1 MGKKKQE
8 QEKEEVPHGRKV
20 RKLRKIRKQKLYI
33 EEDGEYYDFDDYQDM
48 FMTEE
53 DLEKLPHDKFTCFN
67 IPSTKEEH
75 QEYIKTLTNDSDILL
90 VVVDSRDP
98 IKTQPNLN
106 CEKETVLILNKADL
120 VSTEELTKK
129 VGELS
134 KNKKVVVCSTYLREK
149 VEEMYDKL
157 VQIVNEYKEKHKD
170 IKQIKC
176 GIVGY
181 PEVGK
186 GSIIQSLKLLENA
199 DCYERYIY
207 FDEDKR
213 IAINSIP
220 GTVQE

>member
-1 MGKKKQE
+1 M
-8 QEKEEVPHGRKV
+8 
-20 RKLRKIRKQKLYI
+20 
-33 EEDGEYYDFDDYQDM
+33 
-48 FMTEE
+48 
-53 DLEKLPHDKFTCFN
+53 
-67 IPSTKEEH
+67 
-75 QEYIKTLTNDSDILL
+75 
-90 VVVDSRDP
+90 
-98 IKTQPNLN
+98 
-106 CEKETVLILNKADL
+106 LILNKADL

-207 FDEDKR
+207 FDEDKL